1 MMITSDE
8 GTTTLITRT
17 MIQELRISL
26 VKLKNFKEEYKCL
39 KLMEGK
45 DRDSR
50 RLNKKKSRISQ
61 LNPFIDESDVIHVGE
76 RLQNSYISDH

>member
-1 MMITSDE
+1 
-8 GTTTLITRT
+8 
-17 MIQELRISL
+17 
-26 VKLKNFKEEYKCL
+26 
-39 KLMEGK
+39 MEGK

>member
-1 MMITSDE
+1 MITSDE

-17 MIQELRISL
+17 MIQELRTSL
-26 VKLKNFKEEYKCL
+26 VKLKHFKEEYKWL